1 MSRDLDFEAG
11 GKVTNE
17 CRHVEVES
25 GPFYT
30 KISAA
35 GLGKMRQFFVC
46 LSVCECANPL
56 LHTLS

>member
-1 MSRDLDFEAG
+1 MRPKILRDLDFEAG

-46 LSVCECANPL
+46 LSVTSPV
-56 LHTLS
+56 